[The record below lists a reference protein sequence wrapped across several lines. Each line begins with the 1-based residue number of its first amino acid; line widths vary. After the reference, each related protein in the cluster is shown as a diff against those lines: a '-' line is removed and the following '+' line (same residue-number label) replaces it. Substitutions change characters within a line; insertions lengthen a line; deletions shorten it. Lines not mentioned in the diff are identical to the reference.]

1 MNIKYT
7 IIFYQQNI
15 YILYS
20 GRVFNGSGKAID
32 NGPPILAE
40 DYLDIMG

>member
-1 MNIKYT
+1 MN
-7 IIFYQQNI
+7 FYLLFINF
-15 YILYS
+15 LLL

-40 DYLDIMG
+40 DYLDIMGR